1 MIQKSMPQSTCFQT
15 GGSPVNQPRTA
26 RAMARNPHGHFQV
39 FWLKRHRLIR
49 LPGTNAPVASDIRLF
64 YIQQRHCT
72 GFSPVSLS
80 IVYFCGQRTSRP
92 CSHGYPATAV
102 RDSAPLVYYTRSGG
116 KSQLLS
122 QHLRQA
128 FVSSGRSG
136 KPGTIKP
143 RVCQNST
150 GLRGLP
156 KHGGRPPVTFCSVTG
171 KPVRHTAL
179 FRP

>member
-1 MIQKSMPQSTCFQT
+1 
-15 GGSPVNQPRTA
+15 
-26 RAMARNPHGHFQV
+26 MARNLCGHLSGLLALASTPDTPSRPYGPVV
-39 FWLKRHRLIR
+39 F
-49 LPGTNAPVASDIRLF
+49 DIRLF

-136 KPGTIKP
+136 KPGKIKP